1 MVLGMRIRE
10 SLDESRRAFWHLR
23 HEGFAGVKRFRE
35 RERSNVEHTAT
46 LDELLSSLPT
56 SAIKAEVGPLRE
68 RVGGCFLARSG
79 LGVFAEKSSQSTIVR
94 QARAIADQLG
104 MRDAPLDV
112 YVVEDDGRITGD
124 RGVLTPSILALTLK
138 GYEGVVLGSETIL
151 RAALAECGTPILSTQ
166 QPLPNGR
173 DSLERLGYIQRVKS
187 CVSNVQGSVSAVV
200 ATNRPAQLEHVI
212 TILASQTRIPDE
224 ILIGTHGFSAS
235 ESTRTFGSSAG
246 LDIRWIEMD
255 ADMRV
260 GGIFCN
266 LISESSG
273 EWIAKMDDDDLY
285 GCEYIADALWM
296 AERTGA
302 DLVGKNANYVYFS
315 ERDETVLRFP
325 GRELIETYLV
335 AGPTLFTR
343 RETAL
348 EIGYPD
354 LARSDDTEYV
364 RAVQAGGGRIVAS
377 SRFGF
382 AYMRHGGSHVWAES
396 SNEIVEKA
404 IPVHGGLP
412 GTIELPFGYGSKLDE
427 E

>member
-1 MVLGMRIRE
+1 MVTNSGLSQSFR
-10 SLDESRRAFWHLR
+10 DTRRALWHLR
-23 HEGFAGVKRFRE
+23 HEGFMGLKLFRE
-35 RERSNVEHTAT
+35 REQSNISRTVT
-46 LDELLSSLPT
+46 LTELFKFLPVSSR
-56 SAIKAEVGPLRE
+56 KAEIGPLRA
-68 RVGGCFLARSG
+68 RVGGRFLSRNG
-79 LGVFAEKSSQSTIVR
+79 LGVFTGKSSQSTTVR
-94 QARAIADQLG
+94 QARAIADHLG
-104 MRDAPLDV
+104 MSDAPLDV
-112 YVVEDDGRITGD
+112 YIVGDDGRITGD
-124 RGVLTPSILALTLK
+124 KGVLTPSILALTLK
-138 GYEGVVLGSETIL
+138 GYEGVVLSPGTTLST
-151 RAALAECGTPILSTQ
+151 ALAECGTPALSTQ
-166 QPLPNGR
+166 QSLPSGR
-173 DSLERLGYIQRVKS
+173 DDLERLGYMQRVES
-187 CVSNVQGSVSAVV
+187 CVSDTQGSVSAVV

-224 ILIGTHGFSAS
+224 ILIGTHGFSAP
-235 ESTRTFGSSAG
+235 ESARAFGHSVG
-246 LDIRWIEMD
+246 LGIRWIEMD

-260 GGIFCN
+260 GGIFRN
-266 LISESSG
+266 LISQASG

-325 GRELIETYLV
+325 GRELMETYLV

-348 EIGYPD
+348 EVGYPD

-364 RAVQAGGGRIVAS
+364 RGLQAGGGRIVAS

-382 AYMRHGGSHVWAES
+382 AYMRHSGSHVWEES
-396 SNEIVEKA
+396 SNEIAEKA
-404 IPVHGGLP
+404 ILVHAGFP
-412 GTIELPFGYGSKLDE
+412 EVTELPFGYGSKLNE